1 MLDISLVDT
10 ASEGNSTEKHNPKS
24 TRYVD
29 DGEEGVSYE
38 SLQSGDLHPNK
49 SYRIR
54 ILNRDPSEKSI
65 ASVKIILTESFISPK

>member
-38 SLQSGDLHPNK
+38 SL
-49 SYRIR
+49 
-54 ILNRDPSEKSI
+54 
-65 ASVKIILTESFISPK
+65 